1 MEDTQL
7 KGIITKTAYD
17 RLIQICIDE
26 KPLEACGIVASSLA
40 SSTASSDPTGAAGRI
55 LVVDTIIPIKNTHI
69 NPTYSFSFDPA
80 EWTAAYFQMQTNR
93 QSLVGL
99 FHSHPRTDAIPS
111 SSDTEGFLPASELSY
126 WIVSLRNRDAPRV
139 QPYRR
144 TQGEFV
150 PLELVLA

>member
-7 KGIITKTAYD
+7 KGIITKSAYD

-26 KPLEACGIVASSLA
+26 KPLEACGIVASSFA
-40 SSTASSDPTGAAGRI
+40 YSAAAGRPPVI
-55 LVVDTIIPIKNTHI
+55 DTIIPIKNTHV
-69 NPTYSFSFDPA
+69 NPTYAFAFDPA
-80 EWTAAYFQMQTNR
+80 EWTAAYFEMQTNR

-111 SSDTEGFLPASELSY
+111 SSDTEGFLPASGLSY
-126 WIVSLRNRDAPRV
+126 WIVSLRNLDAPHV

-144 TQGEFV
+144 TQGAFV
-150 PLELVLA
+150 PLQLVLA

>member
-7 KGIITKTAYD
+7 KGIITKSAYD

-26 KPLEACGIVASSLA
+26 MPLEACGIVASSFA
-40 SSTASSDPTGAAGRI
+40 NSTSSSDPTGTAGRLPVI
-55 LVVDTIIPIKNTHI
+55 DTIIPIKNMHA
-69 NPTYSFSFDPA
+69 NPSYAFAFDPA
-80 EWTAAYFQMQTNR
+80 EWTAAYFEMQTNR

-111 SSDTEGFLPASELSY
+111 SSDTDGFLPASELSY
-126 WIVSLRNRDAPRV
+126 WIVSLRNIDAPHV
-139 QPYRR
+139 QPYGR

-150 PLELVLA
+150 PLQLVIT